1 MESRRLLGSDDTY
14 VQRLQTEQYA
24 AKTIE
29 TRMGV
34 IFSMLKDNKK
44 ETGVEYAAQ
53 LVSLPEPL
61 HTRPKAYAE
70 DEIPKLFGNQ
80 TLIVSDS
87 ALHSQ
92 ISWKHSELQRYR

>member
-1 MESRRLLGSDDTY
+1 MRSTPTCKRY
-14 VQRLQTEQYA
+14 KTEEYA

-61 HTRPKAYAE
+61 HTRPKAYAD
-70 DEIPKLFGNQ
+70 DEIPKLFDVM
-80 TLIVSDS
+80 TAEERVRYLFF
-87 ALHSQ
+87 LHTACREQ
-92 ISWKHSELQRYR
+92 EVQYATWGEH

>member
-1 MESRRLLGSDDTY
+1 MVLAE
-14 VQRLQTEQYA
+14 EYA

-61 HTRPKAYAE
+61 HTRPKAYAD
-70 DEIPKLFGNQ
+70 DEIPKLFGVMAAEERVRY
-80 TLIVSDS
+80 LFF
-87 ALHSQ
+87 LHTRSEE
-92 ISWKHSELQRYR
+92 HTSELQSRRDLVCRLLLE